1 MHSRR
6 LLGNIAAVVVLCG
19 LFPATAWAADPV
31 SLDEYWRRIAAA
43 VDWLDGAEQDAVA
56 AADELAPVEA
66 VVLPDGR
73 VVPVDNSD
81 LVAILRRG
89 DLDPDDVAAVRSR
102 LAALQRAR
110 DAALDRPT
118 LSTDQAFAQLGEI
131 LARPEFAPKVE
142 PQARE
147 SLLQRAAESLSRTLG
162 RWLGRVWGQP
172 ATNYV
177 LTGLGLAAV
186 LAVLIYFFRGAWRQ
200 WITEGRGKRDGV
212 TGAEESLSSGEAA
225 GRAQALSASGDY
237 RQAVRYLYL
246 STLLWLDERRLLRYD
261 PALTNREYLRQVTG
275 QGGLHQALSPVVDLF
290 ERVWYGFAPL
300 DSRGYTVY
308 AQQVARV
315 RQVNLRPEVDA
326 G

>member
-1 MHSRR
+1 MHSRH
-6 LLGNIAAVVVLCG
+6 LLGSIAAVIVLCG
-19 LFPATAWAADPV
+19 LFPGIAWAADPV

-89 DLDPDDVAAVRSR
+89 DLDDVATVRNR
-102 LAALQRAR
+102 LAALARAR
-110 DAALDRPT
+110 DAALDRPV

-142 PQARE
+142 PETRE
-147 SLLQRAAESLSRTLG
+147 SPLQRAAESLGRTLG
-162 RWLGRVWGQP
+162 RWLGRVWEQP
-172 ATNYV
+172 GVNYV

-261 PALTNREYLRQVTG
+261 PTLTNREYLRQVAG

-290 ERVWYGFAPL
+290 ERVWYGFVPL

-326 G
+326 A